1 MKEALYF
8 PICPSICSGSR
19 SIQIYIY
26 LPRLKQQT
34 NDIFILLSKIIKAHA
49 TVHRCTAVIDF
60 MQEKLR
66 PYPAT
71 VNDEGMY
78 HHAREVAETMLGQDN
93 VRIGAQLM
101 GAEDFSFYAQKFAG
115 AFFFIGVHNTSMEAM
130 HPLHSP
136 YFVIDEDVLPVGA
149 AFHAAVAMEYLIK
162 HTTAAN

>member
-1 MKEALYF
+1 MTNPNLHLSTALKTANKW
-8 PICPSICSGSR
+8 
-19 SIQIYIY
+19 Y
-26 LPRLKQQT
+26 L
-34 NDIFILLSKIIKAHA
+34 ILLSKIIEAHA

-60 MQEKLR
+60 MEEELR

-115 AFFFIGVHNTSMEAM
+115 AFFFIGVRNKSMEAM

-149 AFHAAVAMEYLIK
+149 AFHAAVAMEYLNK
-162 HTTAAN
+162 HTTGAN

>member
-1 MKEALYF
+1 
-8 PICPSICSGSR
+8 
-19 SIQIYIY
+19 
-26 LPRLKQQT
+26 
-34 NDIFILLSKIIKAHA
+34 
-49 TVHRCTAVIDF
+49 

-78 HHAREVAETMLGQDN
+78 HHARQVAATMLGQDN
-93 VRIGAQLM
+93 VRVGAQLM

-115 AFFFIGVHNTSMEAM
+115 AFFFIGVRNTSMEAM

-162 HTTAAN
+162 HTTAAHWTVIDCFTACMDYDSEAHVIQIIVVSPIAYGFQHNFLVRNYLPS